1 MCLCYGADCLTVGKH
16 ADENRI
22 LRAVIDENEQKTRKK
37 NEDNRLE
44 LNQMNKMLLAEIANV
59 LYDI

>member
-1 MCLCYGADCLTVGKH
+1 MTVGKH